1 MPANSQSI
9 MQESSQ
15 SIMQNV
21 NLLLSRPN
29 DEWTHSI
36 FYACSLK
43 LEHTG
48 IVINGHANADRL
60 IPPTGGL

>member
-36 FYACSLK
+36 LLCLLPQTWTYRHC
-43 LEHTG
+43 
-48 IVINGHANADRL
+48 D
-60 IPPTGGL
+60 